1 MLSRTKQKKWPCKI
15 YLKPCALQLVALSL
29 WGPLEMAGHWDL
41 GWGYMPW
48 NPREDP
54 RKGGQGCCW
63 EMLLRRVWN
72 ARFMSWPF
80 STSRVRLPTGDS
92 RFWNRHRPWGC
103 SRRPEASLLL
113 RTIHYEIAFFFPL
126 KRVLFKCPA
135 YIVKR
140 GSFKNFFIPCSFF
153 QILYRRVNFQIH
165 PEGGVSISV
174 SPLNSKVPQ
183 R

>member
-48 NPREDP
+48 NPWEDP

-92 RFWNRHRPWGC
+92 RFWNRHRQWGC

-113 RTIHYEIAFFFPL
+113 RTIHYEIAFFFFPSKEYFL
-126 KRVLFKCPA
+126 NVQPTLWREAVSKISLYHVLFF
-135 YIVKR
+135 R
-140 GSFKNFFIPCSFF
+140 FFIEEWISRSI
-153 QILYRRVNFQIH
+153 QK
-165 PEGGVSISV
+165 EGWVSV
-174 SPLNSKVPQ
+174 FHH
-183 R
+183 

>member
-80 STSRVRLPTGDS
+80 STSRVRLPTGNS
-92 RFWNRHRPWGC
+92 RFWNRQQAVRLF
-103 SRRPEASLLL
+103 PEAWSKPVTQDYSLWNS
-113 RTIHYEIAFFFPL
+113 IFFPL

-153 QILYRRVNFQIH
+153 QKFH
-165 PEGGVSISV
+165 C
-174 SPLNSKVPQ
+174 
-183 R
+183 